1 MEVVRQAEYPT
12 LEIVAWRREQLVAS
26 GFRLPLAASVARD
39 SRFDLH
45 RLIELTERGCP
56 PELAI
61 RIVAPL
67 DWEGAA

>member
-1 MEVVRQAEYPT
+1 MGVVRLAEYPT

-45 RLIELTERGCP
+45 RLIELTERGCR
-56 PELAI
+56 PELAV